1 MTQELYHLQSEQSV
15 LGGLLID
22 PNAFDRIDW
31 IRESDFYRHEHQVI
45 FRHIAAALAANN
57 PVDAVT
63 IAESLLSSGV
73 EEDHFGLAYLGE
85 LVANTPS
92 AASIKRYAEI
102 VRDKRKLRD
111 LLSVSAK
118 IADLTQEQHRPVAD
132 LIDESQALVFKL
144 AEEGSEND
152 DPEIVGSMLPA
163 VIDSIQARFDRGSQI
178 SGLSTGYIDLDE
190 ITCGMSGGDLIIIAG
205 RPSMGKTS
213 FALNIAENVAVEQG
227 LPVAVFSMEM
237 PKQQLVERALSSIGH
252 IPMQH
257 LRSGKMT
264 DDDFDRLGL
273 ALGKLSDAKLIIDDK
288 PAQRVTQMRSRGR
301 RIVRKHGKLALIVVD
316 YIQLATGEG
325 QNRENEVSGISR
337 GLKALAK
344 EFGCPVIALSQLNRS
359 IESRPN
365 KRPMMSDLR
374 ESGAIEQDADLI
386 VFLYRDEVYN
396 PDSPDKGMA
405 EAIIGKQR
413 NGPLGTVELVFR
425 GEYCRFE
432 TASYG
437 AKKDMYQRREE
448 SRPAPRG
455 RKGLD

>member
-92 AASIKRYAEI
+92 SASIKRYAEI

-118 IADLTQEQHRPVAD
+118 IADLTQEQHRTVAD

-144 AEEGSEND
+144 AEDEMEGDE
-152 DPEIVGSMLPA
+152 PEAIGGMLPA
-163 VIDSIQARFDRGSQI
+163 VIDDIQARFDNNGQI
-178 SGLSTGYIDLDE
+178 SGLSTGYADLDE
-190 ITCGMSGGDLIIIAG
+190 KTCGLSGGDLVIVAG

-213 FALNIAENVAVEQG
+213 FALNVAENVSVVQG
-227 LPVAVFSMEM
+227 MPVAVFSMEM
-237 PKQQLVERALSSIGH
+237 PKKQLAERMLSSVGRIPLQH
-252 IPMQH
+252 I
-257 LRSGKMT
+257 RSGKMSG
-264 DDDFDRLGL
+264 DDFEKLSF
-273 ALGKLSDAKLIIDDK
+273 ALGKTVDSKLIIDDK
-288 PAQRVTQMRSRGR
+288 PALRVSQMRSRCR
-301 RIVRKHGKLALIVVD
+301 RIVRKHGSLALIVVD
-316 YIQLATGEG
+316 YIQLATGDG
-325 QNRENEVSGISR
+325 QQREQEVSGISR

-344 EFGCPVIALSQLNRS
+344 EFNVPVIALSQLNRS
-359 IESRPN
+359 LEQRPN
-365 KRPMMSDLR
+365 KRPVMSDLR

-432 TASYG
+432 TASYE

-448 SRPAPRG
+448 SRPVQRG
-455 RKGLD
+455 RKGMD